1 VRSKSGLQ
9 LAPLLDSDVGGS
21 DDIVRGRLFQ
31 VADQLPAVQQI
42 CGVPSI
48 SIAVSHLGVPI
59 FQTSV
64 GFRNIEDKSAATPD
78 TTYPLSSCSKMILVA
93 AVGILVDE
101 GKMRWEDRIQRWVKD
116 FRPSKDPNIGDKAL
130 ISDALSHMTGL
141 SCPQLF
147 LLGPYRT
154 IVGDRTNL
162 IAMLNSANTSDGDEQ
177 RFSEYWLYNNLV
189 FGLIGLAVEECSG
202 MAYSEFVR
210 ERILEPLDMK
220 NTAVSKEG
228 LESVREL
235 ASNYTR
241 LSGGSFS
248 RFESEEYTCG
258 SRQHTPVLAAL
269 GVQSSAN
276 DMSKFARAM
285 LDAWKC
291 ERDRTAHDDSER
303 SAEGGKRNPLK
314 QVAAIWEPRCEQIVD
329 DGFENEF
336 AYCMGWYQTYMPTD
350 ALGLLS
356 YNGKIKKYDPDIQ
369 SRHIIGRNSARRL
382 ALAHHGL
389 LSGSTASVYVF
400 PETQSAVVVL
410 TNGATSADAS
420 DFVAKMS
427 IQAIFDLQPH
437 VDLFPLIEAEAKAHQ
452 RWFED
457 LVIDWQENRDVSYPE
472 APRAQYVGDYEA
484 HGITL
489 NIALRE
495 DSQLVMTFNR
505 KKRTLCTLEY
515 YNKDTYSFLPIER
528 DRWLKDGM
536 LDYDYY
542 KVGLLEFR
550 RNSAGDVDGLSWQ
563 YDQWDKEAWFC
574 KKTREIRSPGDV
586 TKMTRPADIARR
598 SKEEEKEEGEEEE
611 EEEKEEEEEEE
622 EEETEE
628 ASNRVGDRGE
638 QTGSTVGWRAWFK
651 FWR

>member
-1 VRSKSGLQ
+1 M
-9 LAPLLDSDVGGS
+9 
-21 DDIVRGRLFQ
+21 
-31 VADQLPAVQQI
+31 QQI

-48 SIAVSHLGVPI
+48 SIAVSHWGVPI
-59 FQTSV
+59 FETSV
-64 GFRNIEDKSAATPD
+64 GFRNVEDKSAATPD

-101 GKMRWEDRIQRWVKD
+101 GKMRWDDKIKRWVKD
-116 FRPSKDPNIGDKAL
+116 FRPSEDPNIGDKAL

-141 SCPQLF
+141 GCPQIF

-228 LESVREL
+228 LERVGEL

-241 LSGGSFS
+241 LSDGSFS

-276 DMSKFARAM
+276 DMSKFVRAM
-285 LDAWKC
+285 LDAWKR
-291 ERDRTAHDDSER
+291 EQNHTAHYNSEQL
-303 SAEGGKRNPLK
+303 AGCGKRNPLK
-314 QVAAIWEPRCEQIVD
+314 QVTAMWEPRCEQTVD
-329 DGFENEF
+329 DGFKNDF
-336 AYCMGWYQTYMPTD
+336 AYCMGWYRTYMPTD
-350 ALGLLS
+350 GLGLLS
-356 YNGKIKKYDPDIQ
+356 YNGKIRKYDPEIQ
-369 SRHIIGRNSARRL
+369 SQHIIGRNSPRRL

-410 TNGATSADAS
+410 TNGATSGDAS

-437 VDLFPLIEAEAKAHQ
+437 VDLFPLMKAEAKAHQ

-472 APRAQYVGDYEA
+472 APRAQYVGDYEG

-489 NIALRE
+489 NITERE
-495 DSQLVMTFNR
+495 KSQLVMTFNG
-505 KKRTLCTLEY
+505 KKRTLCMLEY
-515 YNKDTYSFLPIER
+515 YRKDTYSFLPIER

-550 RNSAGDVDGLSWQ
+550 RNSVGDVDGLSWQ
-563 YDQWDKEAWFC
+563 YDEWDKEAWFC
-574 KKTREIRSPGDV
+574 KTMRGIELPEDVKT
-586 TKMTRPADIARR
+586 MTPTADIARR
-598 SKEEEKEEGEEEE
+598 SEEEE
-611 EEEKEEEEEEE
+611 EEIGVEKEV
-622 EEETEE
+622 
-628 ASNRVGDRGE
+628 SNGVGDRRENTG
-638 QTGSTVGWRAWFK
+638 QTAGWWALFKWF
-651 FWR
+651 WS